1 MIQDSD
7 NELGDHKASEA
18 KTSASKSTTTPINQH
33 GLIENKTPK
42 LKTNL
47 NNEKGNL
54 RIQLKFEELINKTR
68 KVLDDLGNA
77 EPLTYL
83 LEV

>member
-47 NNEKGNL
+47 NNVIALIQQNL
-54 RIQLKFEELINKTR
+54 FK
-68 KVLDDLGNA
+68 
-77 EPLTYL
+77 
-83 LEV
+83 

>member
-33 GLIENKTPK
+33 GLIENKTPNKDDSSISIKHIPK
-42 LKTNL
+42 LFVHMPTTNKL
-47 NNEKGNL
+47 N
-54 RIQLKFEELINKTR
+54 RADQEL
-68 KVLDDLGNA
+68 A
-77 EPLTYL
+77 SS
-83 LEV
+83 